1 MLLRSRLLC
10 PLKEKATVV
19 YILSLGL
26 KENID
31 FGFSRCFRFPCR
43 PLQPPPA
50 LVTLFHRGGVVLLT
64 PANLI
69 WFQESDSE
77 WVGAWGQSSSEKM
90 PGKQA
95 QLSTHY

>member
-1 MLLRSRLLC
+1 MTLGFPGVLDLLAA
-10 PLKEKATVV
+10 P
-19 YILSLGL
+19 
-26 KENID
+26 
-31 FGFSRCFRFPCR
+31 FSRHL
-43 PLQPPPA
+43 PLFM
-50 LVTLFHRGGVVLLT
+50 LFHSGGVVLLT